1 VRDQLATVE
10 AALHGALDGFD
21 PSSLSDAE
29 CEHAI
34 KQLAWF
40 EKFCAA
46 ARLRAAAAL
55 RSRGDRNAAE
65 KVGRATGASSAK
77 AHRELDAV
85 DDIDQHERT
94 REAFDR
100 GDISLQQADEIAK
113 TANKDPR
120 AEEPLLK
127 LAAEKS
133 YNELRDEARK
143 RRLACEDP
151 DDLYKRQRQA
161 RSFRHWRDDLG
172 MVRFAGALPP
182 LQGIPIINRLRAET
196 DRVFRH
202 AYREGRREPN
212 ECYAADALVN
222 MLNDSATPGSK
233 TRADVV
239 IVVDIKAYRRGH
251 AEPGEIC
258 DIITGGPI
266 PVPVAQEMAKDGFL
280 KAVLHDGV
288 AIHTIKHFGR
298 RIPAVLRTA
307 LAIGPPPDFDG
318 EKCEHCGKRIGL
330 EVDHIDPV
338 ANGGATEASNLE
350 LLCRCEHRNKTE
362 ADRARGLLVGRSP
375 PGR

>member
-1 VRDQLATVE
+1 VITR
-10 AALHGALDGFD
+10 
-21 PSSLSDAE
+21 
-29 CEHAI
+29 
-34 KQLAWF
+34 LAWV

-55 RSRGDRNAAE
+55 LSRGDRNTAE
-65 KVGRATGASSAK
+65 KMGRATGDSAAK
-77 AHRELDAV
+77 AHRELEAREE
-85 DDIDQHERT
+85 IDQHQRT

-100 GDISLQQADEIAK
+100 GDISVQQANEIAK
-113 TANKDPR
+113 TASKDPS
-120 AEEPLLK
+120 AEQPLLK
-127 LAAEKS
+127 LAAESS
-133 YNELRDEARK
+133 YNELRDAARK

-151 DDLYKRQRQA
+151 DDLYKRQQQA

-182 LQGIPIINRLRAET
+182 LQGIPFINRLRAET
-196 DRVFRH
+196 DRVFRQ

-239 IVVDIKAYRRGH
+239 IAVDINAFRRGH
-251 AEPGEIC
+251 AEPGEVC

-266 PVPVAQEMAKDGFL
+266 PVPIAQEMAKDGFL

-318 EKCEHCGKRIGL
+318 EKCEHCGKRVGL
-330 EVDHIDPV
+330 EIDHIDPV

-350 LLCRCEHRNKTE
+350 LLCRCEHREKSE
-362 ADRARGLLVGRSP
+362 ADRARGLLRRRP
-375 PGR
+375 P